1 MAFER
6 IRVLRHLLG
15 GVGARE
21 LTSLDNERSLQGQV
35 ELRSML
41 TAAREHDLADIELGL
56 LPYAV
61 IDTETTGFSPQ
72 EDRLLSVGAVLCDP
86 ANATV
91 DAAVDGGFHSFV
103 GSPGGIVIPQ
113 VVMELTG
120 ITASDL
126 VGAPAVGDVLQL
138 FLQYVGDR
146 TIVAHHAA
154 HDMRFLSLALRRT
167 WGVEWQPQVLDT
179 GKWAMCLHTFRKYPT
194 LDMLLA
200 LYEVPVHMRHSA
212 LGDALMTERLL
223 RAIIRDSQE
232 RGVKTLGDLWER
244 LLLLEHQQR
253 PG

>member
-15 GVGARE
+15 GGAPRE
-21 LTSLDNERSLQGQV
+21 LTSLDHERSLQGQV

-41 TAAREHDLADIELGL
+41 TAAREHDMADTDLSV

-61 IDTETTGFSPQ
+61 IDTETTGFAPQ
-72 EDRLLSVGAVLCDP
+72 EDRLLSVAAVLCDP
-86 ANATV
+86 A
-91 DAAVDGGFHSFV
+91 DAAADAGFHSFV
-103 GSPGGIVIPQ
+103 GSPGDVVIPQ
-113 VVMELTG
+113 IVTELTG
-120 ITASDL
+120 ITVSDL
-126 VGAPAVGDVLQL
+126 VGAPPVGDVLQW

-179 GKWAMCLHTFRKYPT
+179 GKWAMCLHVFRKYPT

-200 LYEVPVHMRHSA
+200 LYEVPVQMRHSA
-212 LGDALMTERLL
+212 LGDARMTERLL
-223 RAIIRDSQE
+223 RAIIRDSHE
-232 RGVKTLGDLWER
+232 RGVRTLGDLWER
-244 LLLLEHQQR
+244 LLLLEHKQR
-253 PG
+253 VE